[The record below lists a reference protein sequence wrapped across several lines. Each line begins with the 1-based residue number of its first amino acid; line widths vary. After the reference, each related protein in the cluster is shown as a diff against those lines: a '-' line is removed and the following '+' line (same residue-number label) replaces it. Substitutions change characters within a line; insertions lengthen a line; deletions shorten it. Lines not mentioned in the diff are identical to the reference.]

1 MESVEYTMD
10 VFLKFYAYRP
20 GVDCD
25 EEETR
30 VAYEITCLD
39 KNYDVSPDKLLSVAN
54 GLVASKIKQGGN
66 LSELSQ
72 RGLAKVIN
80 HALIIGKEL
89 YNLVQTS
96 DGRDKAMEFLKN
108 LVKLEQYSVLAQCLL
123 KEATEDSKCV
133 GWHLYRSEKK
143 DEIMDLLNGL
153 PKDVGEQ
160 IKSSCRT
167 YNCYGDKYITEQ
179 IFGDGSSMPL

>member
-1 MESVEYTMD
+1 MNKVEYTQD
-10 VFLKFYAYRP
+10 RFALNFGYKP
-20 GVDCD
+20 GIDCD

-30 VAYEITCLD
+30 VAYNVFQLKCSD
-39 KNYDVSPDKLLSVAN
+39 NYTPDQMLNLAN
-54 GLVASKIKQGGN
+54 NLVENKIKQCS
-66 LSELSQ
+66 LSDLSK
-72 RGLAKVIN
+72 RGLVSVVDF
-80 HALIIGKEL
+80 ALLRHDKNL
-89 YNLVQTS
+89 YRSVQTS

-153 PKDVGEQ
+153 PKDVGER